1 MTAPL
6 FAAFLLLLLPSCS
19 STLGDGDYQC
29 ATLVS
34 SSQERFYV
42 KTYSWGLTGDRQLST
57 LSRDDTPIGFED
69 KGSPLVVE
77 GLAPFIYRFAND
89 TLTLYSPSP
98 LPSFP
103 LHGSSIIVRYELVDN
118 ACYMDLQLLTGH
130 KPYYRVPN

>member
-1 MTAPL
+1 MIAQL
-6 FAAFLLLLLPSCS
+6 YAAFLLLLLSSCS
-19 STLGDGDYQC
+19 PNLGDGEYRC

-57 LSRDDTPIGFED
+57 LSRENTPLGFED
-69 KGSPLVVE
+69 QGNPMVVE
-77 GLAPFIYRFAND
+77 GLEPFLYRFAND
-89 TLTLYSPSP
+89 TLTLYSRSA

-118 ACYMDLQLLTGH
+118 ARYMDLQLLTS
-130 KPYYRVPN
+130 PRRLP